1 MSDKASFFSPL
12 DYLVIAA
19 VGGVVGVYFLV
30 FRKKKTEDAPAFK
43 KLTVGYASR
52 IMYNIVK
59 YNYH

>member
-43 KLTVGYASR
+43 KLTVGYAIELSSL
-52 IMYNIVK
+52 V
-59 YNYH
+59 